1 MSPDNNLDE
10 SDLFSKIINT
20 FLESEDLEGEKPNVK
35 EIGKHKS
42 IIELMD
48 GLKSSHNKELAKN
61 ALILL
66 LNLYDDYP
74 PDLFSTLGKDLEGL
88 SDEDRDEAMDKPK
101 NIFLDE
107 EGE

>member
-1 MSPDNNLDE
+1 MSPNDEEYLDE
-10 SDLFSKIINT
+10 SELFTKIINT
-20 FLESEDLEGEKPNVK
+20 FLDEGDKPDIK

-74 PDLFSTLGKDLEGL
+74 PDLFSTLGHDIEAL
-88 SDEDRDEAMDKPK
+88 SDDDRDEAMDKLK
-101 NIFLDE
+101 DIFLHE
-107 EGE
+107 EE

>member
-1 MSPDNNLDE
+1 MSPDDNEHFDE
-10 SDLFSKIINT
+10 SELFSKIINT
-20 FLESEDLEGEKPNVK
+20 FLEEGDKPNIK

-74 PDLFSTLGKDLEGL
+74 PDLFSTLGSDIETL
-88 SDEDRDEAMDKPK
+88 SDNERDEAMHKLKD
-101 NIFLDE
+101 IFLHE
-107 EGE
+107 EE

>member
-1 MSPDNNLDE
+1 MSFNEGENPDE
-10 SDLFSKIINT
+10 SELFTKIINT
-20 FLESEDLEGEKPNVK
+20 FLEEGEKPNIK

-74 PDLFSTLGKDLEGL
+74 PDLFSTLGNDIESL
-88 SDEDRDEAMDKPK
+88 SDEDRDEAMDKLK
-101 NIFLDE
+101 DIFLE
-107 EGE
+107 EEE